1 MAKSSY
7 ALLPGTTMKK
17 IGFVSVAFATLFA
30 AGAASAQF
38 VWLDEKGVK
47 QYSDMPPPPSVPKSR
62 ILKGLSKEARA
73 ANPADAAVSDNK
85 DKAPTANADKQP
97 MTTAERNAEF
107 QKRRTEQAEK
117 EKKAAEQ
124 EKLAADKEK
133 SCERAR
139 EYQRTLESGV
149 RITRSDKDGERT
161 FVSDE
166 ERARELRDTRTLL
179 QECKS

>member
-1 MAKSSY
+1 
-7 ALLPGTTMKK
+7 MKK

>member
-1 MAKSSY
+1 
-7 ALLPGTTMKK
+7 MKN
-17 IGFVSVAFATLFA
+17 IGFASVAFIALFA

-47 QYSDMPPPPSVPKSR
+47 QYSDMPPPASVPKSR

-73 ANPADAAVSDNK
+73 ASPADAPASDKEKTPAVD
-85 DKAPTANADKQP
+85 ADKQP
-97 MTTAERNAEF
+97 MTTAEKNVEF
-107 QKRRTEQAEK
+107 QKRRTDQAEK

-124 EKLAADKEK
+124 EKLAADKAR

>member
-1 MAKSSY
+1 
-7 ALLPGTTMKK
+7 MKN
-17 IGFVSVAFATLFA
+17 IGFASVAFIALFA

-47 QYSDMPPPPSVPKSR
+47 QYSDMPPPASVPKSR
-62 ILKGLSKEARA
+62 ILTGLSTEARA
-73 ANPADAAVSDNK
+73 ASPADAPASDKEKTPAVD
-85 DKAPTANADKQP
+85 ADKQP
-97 MTTAERNAEF
+97 MTTAEKNVEF

-124 EKLAADKEK
+124 EKLAADKAR

>member
-1 MAKSSY
+1 
-7 ALLPGTTMKK
+7 MKK
-17 IGFVSVAFATLFA
+17 FGLASAAFIALFA

-47 QYSDMPPPPSVPKSR
+47 QYSDMPPPASVPKSR

-73 ANPADAAVSDNK
+73 AAPADASPLDSKEKTPAI
-85 DKAPTANADKQP
+85 NADKQP
-97 MTTAERNAEF
+97 MTTAEKNVEF

-124 EKLAADKEK
+124 EKLAADKAK

-149 RITRSDKDGERT
+149 RITRNDKDGERT

-166 ERARELRDTRTLL
+166 ERARELRDTRTIL
-179 QECKS
+179 QECQS